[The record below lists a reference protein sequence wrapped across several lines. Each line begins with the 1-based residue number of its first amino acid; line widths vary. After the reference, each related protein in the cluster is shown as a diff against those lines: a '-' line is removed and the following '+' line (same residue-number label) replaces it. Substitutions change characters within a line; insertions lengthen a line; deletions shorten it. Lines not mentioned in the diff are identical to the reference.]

1 MQIFKAFMKVL
12 RKKLPSAMIYIIV
25 FLAISISMSQRG
37 GEDRLFARVKLNI
50 SVIDEDDTPE
60 SRALTEY
67 IGSTNNIIDKEYSR
81 DELIDQLY
89 YTHIDYAI
97 VINKGYAEKLA
108 AGTTDDLFSSYHIHE
123 SYSTVYMTEV
133 LDQYVST
140 FRAYTASGMD
150 TEEALSRTNSIL
162 SEETEV
168 NYETFSDDDTEF
180 SLSGYF
186 RYIPYIMIS
195 VLLSALC
202 PVLLAMNRKDIRYRT
217 NCSSV
222 SSSSYSMQIFAG
234 STVFVMAVWL
244 LFMIA
249 ALLMN
254 GGMFRG
260 KEWLAVINSFI
271 MALVS
276 TSISLLIA
284 SFSPGGKVIDLI
296 TQVIGLGMSFLCGVF
311 VPLGYLSSSVI
322 TVARFLPVYWYVKAN
337 NMISGISA
345 YSGSDVAVCLL
356 IELGFAVSITALS
369 ILVHRLKYSGGLIPA
384 KA

>member
-25 FLAISISMSQRG
+25 FLAISISMSKRG

-108 AGTTDDLFSSYHIHE
+108 AGATDDLFSSYHIHE

-150 TEEALSRTNSIL
+150 TEEAVQ
-162 SEETEV
+162 EDEAE
-168 NYETFSDDDTEF
+168 
-180 SLSGYF
+180 
-186 RYIPYIMIS
+186 
-195 VLLSALC
+195 
-202 PVLLAMNRKDIRYRT
+202 
-217 NCSSV
+217 
-222 SSSSYSMQIFAG
+222 
-234 STVFVMAVWL
+234 
-244 LFMIA
+244 
-249 ALLMN
+249 
-254 GGMFRG
+254 GMGR
-260 KEWLAVINSFI
+260 
-271 MALVS
+271 
-276 TSISLLIA
+276 
-284 SFSPGGKVIDLI
+284 
-296 TQVIGLGMSFLCGVF
+296 
-311 VPLGYLSSSVI
+311 
-322 TVARFLPVYWYVKAN
+322 
-337 NMISGISA
+337 
-345 YSGSDVAVCLL
+345 
-356 IELGFAVSITALS
+356 
-369 ILVHRLKYSGGLIPA
+369 HRSQ
-384 KA
+384 